1 MKEFFDSQIEIINH
15 LKEEVKK
22 LKDSNLK
29 LEQRVK
35 KLEEKS
41 PLSSSLNSPS
51 ITYSNHTNNNNNL
64 VVHSFDNF
72 STRLAN
78 NNTNNN
84 EHNKSELFKL
94 KQAQEEDKSKQID
107 HINLV
112 CFIYFV

>member
-1 MKEFFDSQIEIINH
+1 MKEFFDSQIEIINQ

-51 ITYSNHTNNNNNL
+51 IT
-64 VVHSFDNF
+64 
-72 STRLAN
+72 
-78 NNTNNN
+78 
-84 EHNKSELFKL
+84 
-94 KQAQEEDKSKQID
+94 
-107 HINLV
+107 
-112 CFIYFV
+112 